1 MGRLAGV
8 ASVLAAP
15 WPTGLLSLGGV
26 APAMA
31 LWLHGQVPQI
41 IDQDEFAEA
50 AVVYGYSEAFMGQ
63 CYELAEALL
72 GVLAGWQPRGA
83 TSAQLLRR
91 DS

>member
-31 LWLHGQVPQI
+31 LWLHGQ
-41 IDQDEFAEA
+41 
-50 AVVYGYSEAFMGQ
+50 
-63 CYELAEALL
+63 
-72 GVLAGWQPRGA
+72 
-83 TSAQLLRR
+83 LRR
-91 DS
+91 RREAETTRAASSTCVIPL